1 MYMAEKEERQVTTTS
16 DDDGRRDDDVVVVDP
31 DDASFSTTCL
41 RLRMRKINMVHYDG
55 NETHRTLARLL
66 LRNAIV
72 LERLCVAFTTER
84 FPVQT
89 RLEKEIE
96 SWARADSKRTFL

>member
-55 NETHRTLARLL
+55 NKTQRTLALSYSPMQL
-66 LRNAIV
+66 FLRD
-72 LERLCVAFTTER
+72 CVWHSQRSVFGCKL
-84 FPVQT
+84 V
-89 RLEKEIE
+89 
-96 SWARADSKRTFL
+96 